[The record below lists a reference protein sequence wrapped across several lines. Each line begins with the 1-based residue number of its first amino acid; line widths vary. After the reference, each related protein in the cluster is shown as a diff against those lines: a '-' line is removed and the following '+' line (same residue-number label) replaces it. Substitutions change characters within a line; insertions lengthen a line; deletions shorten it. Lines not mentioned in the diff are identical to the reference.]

1 MGGYDFFSIFTIFYP
16 HKLDHCILYSTIYI
30 TILLCMFECSH
41 VPVVI
46 LHLARLEEKK
56 TEANKRNRQ
65 SRQPKMTPK

>member
-56 TEANKRNRQ
+56 PKLINAIGNRDNL
-65 SRQPKMTPK
+65 K